1 MKEIEINIKA
11 AITMFVIAMGI
22 EHNKGFNYKP
32 KLPNCFSKNLFFK
45 GFEDYADFSHLSVHE
60 DYGLEVWFIN
70 KRGGLFWYP
79 LEKIR
84 ETKPLLFTAIVTH
97 IYDMI
102 ENLED
107 EEC

>member
-11 AITMFVIAMGI
+11 VITIFVIAMGI
-22 EHNKGFNYKP
+22 ERNKGFNYKP

-45 GFEDYADFSHLSVHE
+45 GFGDYADFSHLAVHE
-60 DYGLEVWFIN
+60 DYGLEVWFTN
-70 KRGGLFWYP
+70 ERGGSFWYP
-79 LEKIR
+79 LKKVMEL
-84 ETKPLLFTAIVTH
+84 KPLLYAAIVTH
-97 IYDMI
+97 VYDMI

>member
-1 MKEIEINIKA
+1 MKEIEINIKT

-22 EHNKGFNYKP
+22 EDNKGFNYKP

-45 GFEDYADFSHLSVHE
+45 GFGDYADFSHLSVHE

-70 KRGGLFWYP
+70 ERGGLFWYS

-84 ETKPLLFTAIVTH
+84 ELKPLLFTAIVTH

-102 ENLED
+102 ENIEL
-107 EEC
+107 